1 MPRRKV
7 TAEVENHRP
16 LISFERIVYEKA
28 SFKVSKGLLTSLNQ
42 YVAYIKEA
50 SGDEPTPDEVID
62 KGMQRLFDADR
73 GFKQWLQKNGA
84 NGGTDHRAEPVNGAV
99 KSAAAGIVTEKPPA

>member
-7 TAEVENHRP
+7 TAEVEAHRP

-28 SFKVSKGLLTSLNQ
+28 SFKVSKGVLTSLDR

-50 SGDEPTPDEVID
+50 TGDEPTPDEVID

-84 NGGTDHRAEPVNGAV
+84 NGGSDHRTEPVNGVV

>member
-7 TAEVENHRP
+7 TTEVEAHRP
-16 LISFERIVYEKA
+16 LISFERIVYEKT
-28 SFKVSKGLLTSLNQ
+28 SFKVSKGVLTSLDQ

-50 SGDEPTPDEVID
+50 TGDEPTTDEVID

-84 NGGTDHRAEPVNGAV
+84 NGGSDHRAGPVNGVV